1 MQKKDRHAVSF
12 KLKFMAGNPLC
23 FISCWIK
30 IQNLAQKLSG
40 SYEYFNMT
48 SLFYTSSSLKIEDF
62 ESQGLVASSQPVFVR
77 LLLAIYHAL
86 MSHSD
91 MVCYFAV
98 FILQIKSPTLAS
110 LPLSLMV
117 LFWGTL
123 SIPRPTKRFWVTI
136 IAYTEVKSWVHRSW

>member
-1 MQKKDRHAVSF
+1 MATDARRFQQSTSKKVRTVPNLLVTTAAATFAHFMDFFFFGRHLHS
-12 KLKFMAGNPLC
+12 P
-23 FISCWIK
+23 
-30 IQNLAQKLSG
+30 
-40 SYEYFNMT
+40 
-48 SLFYTSSSLKIEDF
+48 LKIEDF

-117 LFWGTL
+117 FFWGTL

-136 IAYTEVKSWVHRSW
+136 IAYTEVSKRR

>member
-1 MQKKDRHAVSF
+1 
-12 KLKFMAGNPLC
+12 
-23 FISCWIK
+23 
-30 IQNLAQKLSG
+30 
-40 SYEYFNMT
+40 MT
-48 SLFYTSSSLKIEDF
+48 SLFYTYSSLKIEDF

>member
-1 MQKKDRHAVSF
+1 MINLYSF
-12 KLKFMAGNPLC
+12 CVCRSPLKM
-23 FISCWIK
+23 
-30 IQNLAQKLSG
+30 
-40 SYEYFNMT
+40 
-48 SLFYTSSSLKIEDF
+48 EDF

-117 LFWGTL
+117 FFWGTL

-136 IAYTEVKSWVHRSW
+136 IAYTEVNWYFYDFHEKWWLSIIDSIYSRFFLQQNN